1 MITLLQVLAGPA
13 FIITFTISGVL
24 MGFLADRLDFIFNCH
39 SSNYKHIFAGSQGLD
54 YWARKYII
62 LTFGLCDVLSVI
74 REGLHEKQVV
84 LILPRC
90 VALFSSCC
98 ALIGFATHYW
108 QLVVLR

>member
-39 SSNYKHIFAGSQGLD
+39 SSNYKHIIAGSQGLD

-84 LILPRC
+84 LT
-90 VALFSSCC
+90 
-98 ALIGFATHYW
+98 AT
-108 QLVVLR
+108 